1 MLAGK
6 KILLGITGGIAAYKS
21 VLLVR
26 MLVKAQAE
34 VQVIMTPSASAF
46 VSPLTLAT
54 LSKRPVLSEYFNSES
69 GEWNNHVELG
79 LWPDLMVIMPLT
91 ANTLAKIVH
100 GISDNL
106 LLAAYL
112 SARCPVMVAPAM
124 DLDMWKHPSTRRNME
139 QLILDQVFVI
149 PPGIGELASG
159 LYGEGRMAEPEDQ
172 FDCISTFF
180 QTKATLIG
188 KSVLVTAG
196 PTHEAIDPVRFIG
209 NHSSGKMGFA
219 LALICARRG
228 ANVHV
233 VHGPV
238 SASLPSHPNIVGH
251 SVTSAIEMHEQCL
264 NLFPEMDWAI
274 CAAAVSDYRPDVIQ
288 TEKIKKQGDEL
299 HLRLIKNPDILE
311 TLGNTRQKHQTVVGF
326 ALETENEIENAK
338 RKLEKKKAD
347 LIVMNSL
354 RSEGA
359 GFGSDNNHVWLVS
372 NSGTTEI
379 ELASKEQI
387 AQTIV
392 DAIELLQH
400 EK

>member
-1 MLAGK
+1 
-6 KILLGITGGIAAYKS
+6 
-21 VLLVR
+21 
-26 MLVKAQAE
+26 
-34 VQVIMTPSASAF
+34 
-46 VSPLTLAT
+46 
-54 LSKRPVLSEYFNSES
+54 
-69 GEWNNHVELG
+69 
-79 LWPDLMVIMPLT
+79 MPLT

-149 PPGIGELASG
+149 PPGTGELASG
-159 LYGEGRMAEPEDQ
+159 LYGEGRMAEPEEQ
-172 FDCISTFF
+172 FNCISTFL

-311 TLGNTRQKHQTVVGF
+311 TLGNTRQNHQTVVGF